1 MIIDMFNM
9 EVFMMMLSKKR
20 IKKIIKSKF
29 VKYVVIASATTI
41 INVLVYLFF
50 YHIITKNIIICN
62 AFAYAFSITLSFI
75 LNERIVYKCKT
86 KKYKKQIPLF
96 LASKAVSFALDS
108 LVLVCLDK
116 YFNISA
122 LLEKLI
128 ANASTTISNYFICD
142 KIVFKNEKTIKE

>member
-1 MIIDMFNM
+1 MKILN
-9 EVFMMMLSKKR
+9 KKN
-20 IKKIIKSKF
+20 IKKVLRGKF
-29 VKYVVIASATTI
+29 VKYVLIASATTLV
-41 INVLVYLFF
+41 NVIVYLLC
-50 YHIITKNIIICN
+50 YKVLIKNIIVSNI
-62 AFAYAFSITLSFI
+62 FAYASSITLSFV
-75 LNERIVYKCKT
+75 LNERIVYKCQT

-96 LASKAVSFALDS
+96 LASKALSFAIDS

-142 KIVFKNEKTIKE
+142 KIVFKNDKK

>member
-1 MIIDMFNM
+1 MKILN
-9 EVFMMMLSKKR
+9 KKN
-20 IKKIIKSKF
+20 IKKILRGKF
-29 VKYVVIASATTI
+29 VKYVLIASATTLV
-41 INVLVYLFF
+41 NVIVYLLS
-50 YHIITKNIIICN
+50 YKVLIKNIIVSNI
-62 AFAYAFSITLSFI
+62 FAYASSITLSFV
-75 LNERIVYKCKT
+75 LNERIVYKCQT

-96 LASKAVSFALDS
+96 LASKALSFAIDS

-142 KIVFKNEKTIKE
+142 KIVFKNDKK

>member
-1 MIIDMFNM
+1 M
-9 EVFMMMLSKKR
+9 EVSMKILNKKN
-20 IKKIIKSKF
+20 IKKILRGKF
-29 VKYVVIASATTI
+29 VKYVLIASATTLV
-41 INVLVYLFF
+41 NVIVYLLC
-50 YHIITKNIIICN
+50 YSVIIKNIIVSNI
-62 AFAYAFSITLSFI
+62 FAYVFSITLSFI
-75 LNERIVYKCKT
+75 LNERIVYKCQT

-96 LASKAVSFALDS
+96 LASKALSFAIDS

-142 KIVFKNEKTIKE
+142 KIVFKNDKK

>member
-1 MIIDMFNM
+1 MKILN
-9 EVFMMMLSKKR
+9 KKN
-20 IKKIIKSKF
+20 IKKILRGKF
-29 VKYVVIASATTI
+29 VKYVLIASATTLV
-41 INVLVYLFF
+41 NVIVYLLC
-50 YHIITKNIIICN
+50 YSVIIKNIIVSNI
-62 AFAYAFSITLSFI
+62 FAYVFSITLSFI
-75 LNERIVYKCKT
+75 LNERIVYKCQT

-96 LASKAVSFALDS
+96 LASKALSFAIDS

-142 KIVFKNEKTIKE
+142 KIVFKNDKK